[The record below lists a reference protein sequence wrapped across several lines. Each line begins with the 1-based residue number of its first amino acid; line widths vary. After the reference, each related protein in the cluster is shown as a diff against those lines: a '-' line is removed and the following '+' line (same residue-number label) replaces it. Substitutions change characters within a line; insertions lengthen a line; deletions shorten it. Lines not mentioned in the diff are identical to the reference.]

1 MSQTSDLTPGET
13 AALNAMRS
21 IMDKTKCSPW
31 KAYTVRRGELKRE
44 KAGDGLRRR
53 WADEQPA
60 YEVAYAI
67 LAKEAK

>member
-1 MSQTSDLTPGET
+1 MGTTLTPSET

-21 IMDKTKCSPW
+21 LMDKHKYSAW